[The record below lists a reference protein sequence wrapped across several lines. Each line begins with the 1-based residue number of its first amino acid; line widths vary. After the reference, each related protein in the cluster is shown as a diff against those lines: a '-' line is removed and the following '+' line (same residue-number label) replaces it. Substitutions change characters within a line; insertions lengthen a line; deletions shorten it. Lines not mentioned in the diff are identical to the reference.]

1 MQQPDIRAAWRGA
14 ERCRSCAIRHLVLFA
29 DLQQSDFD
37 SIHQPIDD
45 LEPAEGEAL
54 YRQGDQGASV
64 FTIRSG
70 LVKLI
75 QRLPN
80 GDRRIVRLLRQG
92 DVAGLERTMD
102 QPAEHDAI
110 ALAGVSVC
118 RIPLSVVA
126 ALARDTPN
134 LHRQLLQRWQRALSE
149 ADLWITHLST
159 GKALVRVA
167 RLLLYL
173 QQSCAAE
180 QFYLPTRDDMGAMLG
195 VTTESASKAVAEL
208 RRRGLLVVEGSNRGR
223 IAIDG
228 LQAIADQ

>member
-1 MQQPDIRAAWRGA
+1 MQQSDIRAAWRGV

-29 DLQQSDFD
+29 DLQQQDFD
-37 SIHQPIDD
+37 AIHQPIDD
-45 LEPAEGEAL
+45 LELNDGDIL
-54 YRQGDQGASV
+54 YRQGDQGSSV
-64 FTIRSG
+64 FTVRSG
-70 LVKLI
+70 LVKLV

-92 DVAGLERTMD
+92 DVAGLERTLK

-118 RIPLSVVA
+118 RIPLAVVET
-126 ALARDTPN
+126 LAQQTPN
-134 LHRQLLQRWQRALSE
+134 LYQQLLQRWQHALSA
-149 ADLWITHLST
+149 ADLWLTHLST

-173 QQSCAAE
+173 QRSCLAT
-180 QFYLPTRDDMGAMLG
+180 QFYLPGREDMGAMLG

-208 RRRGLLVVEGSNRGR
+208 RRRGLLTVEGGNRAQ
-223 IAIDG
+223 IDVDG
-228 LQAIADQ
+228 LAAMADD